1 MLFAFIDESGNP
13 HPNDDSERPVLASV
27 CINAN
32 MLRQLNAEL
41 FRLKRD
47 TLGKDQFR
55 AEIKSSDLLTR
66 GTFKNRPDKREL
78 VEAFF
83 EMFRNFPLTMFAIV
97 MYRPTMPVSTD
108 RNFLPFQFRYI
119 LQRINGLVE
128 LTPDV
133 DLATVMFDGNSD
145 QSSYLS
151 ERFSNWMFRSNWGR
165 SLTRLVESP
174 FFVDSK
180 VTPGIQIADM
190 VAGVIRKYQEY
201 RLYDSVPGNSPFL
214 SAISSYYDIVRRKS
228 IDLPLM
234 SRPEVLYGMY
244 FMPENIHYR
253 GQPSEPS
260 GLNLLQ

>member
-13 HPNDDSERPVLASV
+13 HPNDSSERPVLASV

-32 MLRQLNAEL
+32 MLRQLNSEL

-47 TLGKDQFR
+47 ILGKDQFR

-78 VEAFF
+78 VGSFF
-83 EMFRNFPLTMFAIV
+83 EMLEKFPLTVFAVV

-128 LTPDV
+128 LTPEV

-145 QSSYLS
+145 QYSYLS

-165 SLTRLVESP
+165 SLTRLAESP

-180 VTPGIQIADM
+180 VTPGIQVADM

-201 RLYDSVPGNSPFL
+201 RLYDNVPGNSSFL
-214 SAISSYYDIVRRKS
+214 SAISRFYDIVRAKS
-228 IDLPLM
+228 SNLPLM
-234 SRPEVLYGMY
+234 SRQEVLYGMY
-244 FMPENIHYR
+244 FMPESMHYR
-253 GQPSEPS
+253 GQSSEP
-260 GLNLLQ
+260 GRLNQSQ